1 MNEPAALVL
10 EVLKQGDQLAVGL
23 FAKEALVSTVRHY
36 SQLDFSVTENNKLCQ
51 EARNILNKADRKGN
65 LEPDTL
71 NALKKIGLLL
81 WDRLFT
87 RQIKE
92 RLKAASSQDLV
103 LFLDEELIHIP
114 WELIFDG
121 KDFLCLKFN
130 LGRLIRTKEGHIA
143 PPAYRGLKDKLEM
156 LILANPTNDLKSAY
170 LEGLQIKNQFD
181 KFRKYFTIDFK
192 STSIDTIYAKK
203 NLRDYD
209 IVHFAGHCEYDADN
223 YKNSGWV
230 FRDGRFTV
238 QDIFTLGES
247 LALPLLV
254 FSNACQSAQ
263 GYPEE
268 AVDTDYQKK
277 TYNLASAFLFS
288 GVRHYI
294 GTIRRIEDTASFTF
308 AKEFYAQ
315 LISGKSVGE
324 CLRLARLRLVKE
336 YGLTAISWTSY
347 LLYGDPAF
355 ILFKTKIKHLRL
367 KFKLPVFLSKK
378 RLTWFLALVAVLSL
392 GIYLYMW
399 LPTLNPS
406 TYALFLRSR
415 QFFGQGKNREVIVVA
430 KQIIQKEPAFL
441 NIYPLIAEAE
451 HKLGQRELA
460 LKYYFDYALYSEQKK
475 EVKHLASAYLGI
487 GWIYQ
492 LQADYARAFDFYQKA
507 LALSR
512 EKKDILNEATALRR
526 LAEWYADKGE
536 PDKALQL
543 LTKSSEINRMRLH
556 IYEHKYNLACDYF
569 DIGLVFSGKGDL
581 GAAKEFYDKSRVLF
595 EKLKLKNELSDCYFN
610 LGEIYLSEKQYQK
623 ALDYYLAGQI
633 LNRP

>member
-1 MNEPAALVL
+1 
-10 EVLKQGDQLAVGL
+10 
-23 FAKEALVSTVRHY
+23 
-36 SQLDFSVTENNKLCQ
+36 
-51 EARNILNKADRKGN
+51 
-65 LEPDTL
+65 
-71 NALKKIGLLL
+71 
-81 WDRLFT
+81 
-87 RQIKE
+87 
-92 RLKAASSQDLV
+92 
-103 LFLDEELIHIP
+103 
-114 WELIFDG
+114 
-121 KDFLCLKFN
+121 
-130 LGRLIRTKEGHIA
+130 
-143 PPAYRGLKDKLEM
+143 
-156 LILANPTNDLKSAY
+156 
-170 LEGLQIKNQFD
+170 
-181 KFRKYFTIDFK
+181 
-192 STSIDTIYAKK
+192 
-203 NLRDYD
+203 
-209 IVHFAGHCEYDADN
+209 
-223 YKNSGWV
+223 
-230 FRDGRFTV
+230 
-238 QDIFTLGES
+238 
-247 LALPLLV
+247 
-254 FSNACQSAQ
+254 
-263 GYPEE
+263 
-268 AVDTDYQKK
+268 
-277 TYNLASAFLFS
+277 
-288 GVRHYI
+288 
-294 GTIRRIEDTASFTF
+294 
-308 AKEFYAQ
+308 
-315 LISGKSVGE
+315 
-324 CLRLARLRLVKE
+324 LVKE
-336 YGLTAISWTSY
+336 YGLTAIPWTSY

-355 ILFKTKIKHLRL
+355 ILFKTKIKPPRS

-378 RLTWFLALVAVLSL
+378 QLAWFLGLVAILSL
-392 GIYLYMW
+392 GIYLNMW

-610 LGEIYLSEKQYQK
+610 LGEIYLSEKKYQQ
-623 ALDYYLAGQI
+623 ALKSYQAGLKLDQEQDNKLNIPSDYNMIGELYLEMGNLFEAEKFLGQAV
-633 LNRP
+633 LLAKQSGARPELADAYYDLGLLFKKRSQKDEAREHFRLAQEIYSQINPAQEQKVKEELLLLDKP